1 MFELKWILNEVE
13 IWQSLKHGYILKLKG
28 ICHDIKHRQE
38 SDDDEEGSGG
48 KLPEN
53 KKVPY

>member
-1 MFELKWILNEVE
+1 ME
-13 IWQSLKHGYILKLKG
+13 IWHSLKHDYILELKG
-28 ICHDIKHRQE
+28 ICRDIEHKQE

-53 KKVPY
+53 KKEPY